1 MKTVICTPIEFVIH
15 NFLDASRINDHE
27 NVIYFIAPSQYFHH
41 LGLFIDNHLEEL
53 NFPTL
58 FYGNP

>member
-1 MKTVICTPIEFVIH
+1 VIH